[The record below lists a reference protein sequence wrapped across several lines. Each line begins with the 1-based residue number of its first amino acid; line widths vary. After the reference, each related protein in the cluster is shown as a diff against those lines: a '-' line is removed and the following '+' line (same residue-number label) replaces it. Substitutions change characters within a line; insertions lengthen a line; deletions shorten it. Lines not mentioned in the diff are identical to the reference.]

1 MDLYIQLKYFWIIVD
16 IIQIHQ
22 YYLLDFALASS
33 GRVLVARNVPVRGA
47 GGGGAAGPGR
57 GGGGSAPDT
66 RPQSA
71 AGLPPTNTHQHTG
84 CRHTGPGAVT
94 SSCYNTRETDMGP
107 EFKVQL

>member
-47 GGGGAAGPGR
+47 GGGGAEEDP
-57 GGGGSAPDT
+57 
-66 RPQSA
+66 RPTLALSPPQVS
-71 AGLPPTNTHQHTG
+71 LPPTLISTQ
-84 CRHTGPGAVT
+84 GADT
-94 SSCYNTRETDMGP
+94 QAL
-107 EFKVQL
+107 VQ